1 MQLNVRETDEGLQ
14 GGFRQALGDMPAQ
27 LLDASLEREAFG
39 DLGAL
44 VFIAFGRFPWGPWLW
59 PSVENPEPYS
69 STDLLR
75 ALREMLPKA
84 CSRYNVAASA
94 ELE

>member
-94 ELE
+94 ELK